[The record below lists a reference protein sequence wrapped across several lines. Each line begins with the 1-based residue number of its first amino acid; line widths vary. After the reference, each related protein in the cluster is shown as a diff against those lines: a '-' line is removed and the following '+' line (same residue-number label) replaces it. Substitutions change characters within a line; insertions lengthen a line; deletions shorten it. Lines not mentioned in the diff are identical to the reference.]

1 MRLLD
6 NSNTRNLFESLK
18 ESYGCESYEQA
29 AEQAAE
35 EMFDTMTDDI
45 FLNNTSCVQDG
56 DVIKVTLNVTAYG
69 YNGED

>member
-18 ESYGCESYEQA
+18 ESYDCESYEQA

-35 EMFDTMTDDI
+35 EMFDAMTEEM
-45 FLNNTSCVQDG
+45 LL
-56 DVIKVTLNVTAYG
+56 K
-69 YNGED
+69 